1 MLKILDRHV
10 LREFGLY
17 LLLGLCAFTG
27 IYLIVDLF
35 EKIDTFVD
43 YHAATRAILSYY
55 VLSLPVIALQVLP
68 IAMLLGAVLAF
79 GQMRRFN
86 EISAMQSCGLS
97 PLRITAPVLVL
108 GLVVSAVS
116 FIVSEQVVP
125 GAYRQRE
132 EMLEVTIKKKRPA
145 DSLGSTDVYHM
156 GRGGRVY
163 TAKRFDAVK
172 RELTDLSIEQLRTD
186 GGRTRLWRRADAV
199 LGHWLPDGFV
209 ELEQGRLRVFSGADG
224 ENETMASF
232 RRYGDSRF
240 VEQPDEFVNVRTDPF
255 LMSRRELKNYI
266 GRIGEGGARVSKHLV
281 NYHLRAAFPMA
292 NFIMVLLGTCL
303 SLRII
308 RGTLALGFGISLSL
322 GFAYY
327 GCLRVGQA
335 LGYSEVLSPLLA
347 AWLGNLIFGLLGAIL
362 FWRSNR

>member
-10 LREFGLY
+10 LREFVLY
-17 LLLGLCAFTG
+17 LLLGLSAFVG

-43 YHAATRAILSYY
+43 YHAETGAIVTYY
-55 VLSLPVIALQVLP
+55 LLSLPVIVLQVLP

-79 GQMRRFN
+79 GQMRKFN

-97 PLRITAPVLVL
+97 PLRITAPVLIL
-108 GLVVSAVS
+108 GLLVSAAS
-116 FIVSEQVVP
+116 FAVSEGFLP

-132 EMLEVTIKKKRPA
+132 ETLEVTIKKKRPA
-145 DSLGSTDVYHM
+145 EAIGSTDVYHM
-156 GRGGRVY
+156 GRSGRVY
-163 TAKRFDAVK
+163 VAKRFDAV
-172 RELTDLSIEQLRTD
+172 RAELTDLSIEQLRSAD
-186 GGRTRLWRRADAV
+186 GYARLWKRSDALRAR
-199 LGHWLPDGFV
+199 WRPEGFL
-209 ELEQGRLRVFSGADG
+209 ELEQGRLRVFSG
-224 ENETMASF
+224 ETETMASF

-240 VEQPDEFVNVRTDPF
+240 IEQPDEFIHVRSDPF
-255 LMSRRELKNYI
+255 LMSRRQLQDYI
-266 GRIGEGGARVSKHLV
+266 HRIGEGGARVSKHLV
-281 NYHLRAAFPMA
+281 NYHLRAAFPVA

-303 SLRII
+303 SLRIM
-308 RGTLALGFGISLSL
+308 RGTVALGFGISLSL

-327 GCLRVGQA
+327 GFLRVGQA

-347 AWLGNLIFGLLGAIL
+347 AWLGNIVFGILGGIL